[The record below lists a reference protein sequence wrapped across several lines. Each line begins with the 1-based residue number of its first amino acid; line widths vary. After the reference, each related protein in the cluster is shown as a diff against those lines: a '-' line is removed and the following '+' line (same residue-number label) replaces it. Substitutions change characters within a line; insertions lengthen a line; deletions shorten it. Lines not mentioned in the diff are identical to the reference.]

1 MSQSFSPRIYV
12 ACLASYNNGV
22 LHGVWIDANQNV
34 ENVRDEIAAMLR
46 DSKFPNVKVDCPACR
61 GMGSVSFGTDLVTC
75 GDCHGAGEVPSAEE
89 YAIHDYDDFGGAK
102 LGEHESLE
110 TVVTVA
116 EMLEKHGDA
125 FIAYCDNQ
133 GDYNVSEDAFEEAYR
148 GRWDSVQAF
157 AEDYIEQTGTL
168 DKVPETLKNYF
179 DYEAFAR
186 DLELG
191 GDIWTAEASEGGV
204 HVFDNH

>member
-1 MSQSFSPRIYV
+1 MSSFTPRIYV

-22 LHGVWIDANQNV
+22 LHGVWIDANQDV
-34 ENVRDEIAAMLR
+34 DSVRDEIAVMLR
-46 DSKFPNVKVDCPACR
+46 ASKFPNVTVACPACE
-61 GMGSVSFGTDLVTC
+61 GTGSVFTDNPMMC
-75 GDCHGAGEVPSAEE
+75 GDCLGSGQVPSAEE

-102 LGEHESLE
+102 LGEYESLE

-133 GDYNVSEDAFEEAYR
+133 GNYDVSESDFEEAYR
-148 GRWDSVQAF
+148 GRFDSLEAY
-157 AEDYIEQTGTL
+157 ADDYVEQTGML
-168 DKVPETLKNYF
+168 SGVPETVKNYF

-186 DLELG
+186 DLQMG
-191 GDIWTAEASEGGV
+191 GDIWTAEASEGGI